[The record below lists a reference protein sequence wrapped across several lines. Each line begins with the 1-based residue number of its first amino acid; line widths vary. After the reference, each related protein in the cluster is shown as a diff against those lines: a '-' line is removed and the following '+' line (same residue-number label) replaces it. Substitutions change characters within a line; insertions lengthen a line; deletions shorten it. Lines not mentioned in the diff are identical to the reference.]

1 MMDQHLIEIGRQVCL
16 TPNNTTGL
24 TESNIHLRKFTI
36 DQVKT
41 MIAKN
46 LQQVEKI
53 EGKIG
58 RSKDIEEKVELLSR
72 QTGELCQMVAVLV
85 SLQLCIDLIFISIL
99 NQLFSIFCLSSS
111 TSRFSSDIM
120 SIMVS
125 EYDL

>member
-1 MMDQHLIEIGRQVCL
+1 MMDRYLIEIGRQVCL
-16 TPNNTTGL
+16 TPNGTTGL

-53 EGKIG
+53 EGEIG

-72 QTGELCQMVAVLV
+72 QTGELCQMLAVLV
-85 SLQLCIDLIFISIL
+85 SLQLH
-99 NQLFSIFCLSSS
+99 
-111 TSRFSSDIM
+111 
-120 SIMVS
+120 
-125 EYDL
+125 

>member
-1 MMDQHLIEIGRQVCL
+1 MMDQYLIEIGRQVCL
-16 TPNNTTGL
+16 TPNGTTGL

-53 EGKIG
+53 EGEIG

-72 QTGELCQMVAVLV
+72 QTGELCQMLAVLV
-85 SLQLCIDLIFISIL
+85 SLQLH
-99 NQLFSIFCLSSS
+99 
-111 TSRFSSDIM
+111 
-120 SIMVS
+120 
-125 EYDL
+125 

>member
-1 MMDQHLIEIGRQVCL
+1 MMDQYLIEIGRQICL
-16 TPNNTTGL
+16 TPNGTTGL

-53 EGKIG
+53 EGEIG

-72 QTGELCQMVAVLV
+72 QTGELCQMLAVLV
-85 SLQLCIDLIFISIL
+85 SLQLH
-99 NQLFSIFCLSSS
+99 
-111 TSRFSSDIM
+111 
-120 SIMVS
+120 
-125 EYDL
+125 

>member
-1 MMDQHLIEIGRQVCL
+1 MMDQYLIEIGRQIYL
-16 TPNNTTGL
+16 TPNGTTGL

-72 QTGELCQMVAVLV
+72 QTGELCQMLAVLV
-85 SLQLCIDLIFISIL
+85 SLQLH
-99 NQLFSIFCLSSS
+99 
-111 TSRFSSDIM
+111 
-120 SIMVS
+120 
-125 EYDL
+125 

>member
-1 MMDQHLIEIGRQVCL
+1 MMDQYLIQIGRQVCL
-16 TPNNTTGL
+16 PPNGTTGL
-24 TESNIHLRKFTI
+24 TESNVHLRKFTT

-41 MIAKN
+41 MIARN
-46 LQQVEKI
+46 LQQVERI
-53 EGKIG
+53 ESKMGK
-58 RSKDIEEKVELLSR
+58 SEDIEEKVELLSR

>member
-1 MMDQHLIEIGRQVCL
+1 MMDQYLIQIGRQVFL
-16 TPNNTTGL
+16 TPNGTTGL
-24 TESNIHLRKFTI
+24 TESNVHLRKFTT

-41 MIAKN
+41 MIARN
-46 LQQVEKI
+46 LQQVERI
-53 EGKIG
+53 ESKMGK
-58 RSKDIEEKVELLSR
+58 SEDIEEKVELLSR